1 MSPLP
6 DHYAILGVAKD
17 AQIPEIRSAH
27 RKLVLKCHPDKV
39 QDPTLKAEKQDEF
52 QKVQTAYEVLS
63 NEKERRR
70 YDDSLR
76 LAELKAQ
83 LQNKANSSAPRK
95 YDIKVSESRSSHKP
109 ASGSPNV
116 RVFTTYSPGAA
127 YDEEKRSR
135 SQSRSRSYYDHEPR
149 HSSKREASYTEKPSK
164 REAER
169 EREREREREKEK
181 EQREKERRRREKKE
195 REEEELRRAQ
205 KKEKKEKKE
214 REKAKSKDIKKGT
227 EEKRQERYAEDI
239 YVEHEEEY
247 IPKPEKKKSSSKKH
261 EEKRERERDR
271 SVHRDEPSPRFPDG
285 SHARSFAQEYIRMAR
300 REDPV
305 YYSEKPSAPTPPP
318 LRSGPHSP
326 PKDDDIRR
334 SSARRASPEG
344 YKEKSRRKASREQL
358 DDDEDEV
365 HISASPPKYATSPPT
380 LNRTNSVPVTSS
392 SRPIPVGRS
401 KTFANY
407 GDGGE
412 SPRSDRGRHRSKH
425 HAQPTLDEV
434 VSDSEEDHD
443 HDRRHRER
451 KHRSSKKHRS
461 PEGPSEFRYHVDG
474 GRSHLY
480 STSYSFANRA
490 DYEPTASFSTSPYYP
505 EFDHPTRPS
514 MHARDSGYGG
524 SGSYYDR
531 VKTSKSYGVDD
542 IAFSSYPSAAYGG
555 EYPVQA

>member
-63 NEKERRR
+63 SEKERRR

-116 RVFTTYSPGAA
+116 RVFTTYVPSS
-127 YDEEKRSR
+127 YDEDKRSR
-135 SQSRSRSYYDHEPR
+135 SQSRSRYYDHEPR

-164 REAER
+164 READR

-181 EQREKERRRREKKE
+181 EQRDKERRRREK
-195 REEEELRRAQ
+195 REKDEEELRRAQ

-214 REKAKSKDIKKGT
+214 REKAKSKDIKKGS

-239 YVEHEEEY
+239 FVEHEDEY
-247 IPKPEKKKSSSKKH
+247 IPKPEKKKSSSSKKH
-261 EEKRERERDR
+261 EEKRERDR

-285 SHARSFAQEYIRMAR
+285 SRASFAQEYIRMAR

-318 LRSGPHSP
+318 PRSGPHSP

-334 SSARRASPEG
+334 SSARRTSPEG

-358 DDDEDEV
+358 DDEDEP
-365 HISASPPKYATSPPT
+365 HLSASPPKYSTSPPA
-380 LNRTNSVPVTSS
+380 LNRTNSVPLTSS

-425 HAQPTLDEV
+425 HAQPTLDEE
-434 VSDSEEDHD
+434 SDSEEDHD
-443 HDRRHRER
+443 HERRHRSS

-461 PEGPSEFRYHVDG
+461 PEGPSEFRYHVND

-480 STSYSFANRA
+480 STSYSFNNRGE
-490 DYEPTASFSTSPYYP
+490 YEPTSAAFGTSPYYP
-505 EFDHPTRPS
+505 EFDHPTRPP

-542 IAFSSYPSAAYGG
+542 IAFSSYPSASYGG
-555 EYPVQA
+555 EYQVPA

>member
-95 YDIKVSESRSSHKP
+95 YDIKVTETRTPSKP
-109 ASGSPNV
+109 PTSSPNV
-116 RVFTTYSPGAA
+116 RTFTTYMPSSR
-127 YDEEKRSR
+127 DDEKRSR
-135 SQSRSRSYYDHEPR
+135 SQSRSRQHYEYEPR

-169 EREREREREKEK
+169 EREKERERERER
-181 EQREKERRRREKKE
+181 EQREKDRRRREKKE

-214 REKAKSKDIKKGT
+214 REKQKSKDMKKGS

-239 YVEHEEEY
+239 FVEHEEEEY

-271 SVHRDEPSPRFPDG
+271 SVHRDEPSPRFPD
-285 SHARSFAQEYIRMAR
+285 SRTSFAQEYIRMAR

-305 YYSEKPSAPTPPP
+305 YYTDKPSAPTPPP
-318 LRSGPHSP
+318 ARNGPHSP

-358 DDDEDEV
+358 DDEDEP
-365 HISASPPKYATSPPT
+365 HISTSPPKFSSSPPT
-380 LNRTNSVPVTSS
+380 LNRTNSVPLTSS

-425 HAQPTLDEV
+425 HAQPTLDEE
-434 VSDSEEDHD
+434 SDSEEDHE
-443 HDRRHRER
+443 RRHRSS

-461 PEGPSEFRYHVDG
+461 PEGPSEYRYHVDG

-480 STSYSFANRA
+480 STSYSFNNQ
-490 DYEPTASFSTSPYYP
+490 PTSAFSTSPHAYYP
-505 EFDHPTRPS
+505 EFEHPARPS

-531 VKTSKSYGVDD
+531 VKTSKSYGVED
-542 IAFSSYPSAAYGG
+542 IAFSNYPSAYGG
-555 EYPVQA
+555 EYSVQA